1 MVGADSLALI
11 ADDIHK
17 CRACSL
23 CESATQAVPGSG
35 AADARL
41 MIVGEAPGA
50 HEDKAGMPFVG
61 ASGKVLDKLLQV
73 AGLTRSAVFIA
84 NVVKHRPPQNRDPLP
99 AEVLACAHFLQRQ
112 IEVIHPLV
120 IVPLGR
126 YAAARWIPGIKIS
139 SAHGIPQH
147 SANYIVVPM
156 LHPATALYQPR
167 NMAVLEAD
175 FRALGEL
182 YRTVISDVAK

>member
-1 MVGADSLALI
+1 MVGADSLAFI
-11 ADDIHK
+11 ADDIRT
-17 CRACSL
+17 CRACPL
-23 CESATQAVPGSG
+23 CESATQSVPGSG
-35 AADARL
+35 ATDARL
-41 MIVGEAPGA
+41 LIIGEAPGA

-61 ASGKVLDKLLQV
+61 ASGKVLDKLLHV
-73 AGLTRSAVFIA
+73 AGVARSTVFIA

-99 AEVLACAHFLQRQ
+99 AEVAACAQFLQRQ
-112 IEVIHPLV
+112 IAVINPLL

-147 SANYIVVPM
+147 VANYIVVPM

-175 FRALGEL
+175 FQALGVL
-182 YRTVISDVAK
+182 YRTVLGDVAQ

>member
-1 MVGADSLALI
+1 
-11 ADDIHK
+11 
-17 CRACSL
+17 
-23 CESATQAVPGSG
+23 
-35 AADARL
+35 
-41 MIVGEAPGA
+41 
-50 HEDKAGMPFVG
+50 MPFVG
-61 ASGKVLDKLLQV
+61 ASGKVLDKLLHV
-73 AGLTRSAVFIA
+73 AGVARSTVFIA

-99 AEVLACAHFLQRQ
+99 AEVAACAQFLQRQ
-112 IEVIHPLV
+112 IAVINPLL

-147 SANYIVVPM
+147 VANYIVVPM

-175 FRALGEL
+175 FQALGVL
-182 YRTVISDVAK
+182 YRTVLGDVAQ

>member
-1 MVGADSLALI
+1 MGGADSLALI
-11 ADDIHK
+11 ADDIRM
-17 CRACSL
+17 CRACPL

-41 MIVGEAPGA
+41 LIVGEAPGA
-50 HEDKAGMPFVG
+50 HEDKAGLPFVG

-99 AEVLACAHFLQRQ
+99 AEVFACAHFLQRQ
-112 IEVIHPLV
+112 IAVIHPLV

-139 SAHGIPQH
+139 SDHGVPQRI
-147 SANYIVVPM
+147 ADYTVVPM

-175 FRALGEL
+175 FQALGDL
-182 YRTVISDVAK
+182 YRTVLRDVAK

>member
-1 MVGADSLALI
+1 MAGV
-11 ADDIHK
+11 
-17 CRACSL
+17 
-23 CESATQAVPGSG
+23 
-35 AADARL
+35 AR
-41 MIVGEAPGA
+41 
-50 HEDKAGMPFVG
+50 
-61 ASGKVLDKLLQV
+61 S
-73 AGLTRSAVFIA
+73 TVFIA

-99 AEVLACAHFLQRQ
+99 AEVAACAQFLQRQ
-112 IEVIHPLV
+112 IAVINPLL

-147 SANYIVVPM
+147 VANYIVVPM

-175 FRALGEL
+175 FQALGVL
-182 YRTVISDVAK
+182 YRTVLGDVAQ

>member
-11 ADDIHK
+11 ADDIRT
-17 CRACSL
+17 CRACPL
-23 CESATQAVPGSG
+23 CESATQSVPGSG
-35 AADARL
+35 ATDARL
-41 MIVGEAPGA
+41 LIIGEAPGA

-61 ASGKVLDKLLQV
+61 ASGKVLDKLLHV
-73 AGLTRSAVFIA
+73 AGVARSTVFIA

-99 AEVLACAHFLQRQ
+99 AEVAACAQFLQRQ
-112 IEVIHPLV
+112 IAVINPLL

-147 SANYIVVPM
+147 VANYIVVPM

-175 FRALGEL
+175 FQALGVL
-182 YRTVISDVAK
+182 YRTVLGDVAQ